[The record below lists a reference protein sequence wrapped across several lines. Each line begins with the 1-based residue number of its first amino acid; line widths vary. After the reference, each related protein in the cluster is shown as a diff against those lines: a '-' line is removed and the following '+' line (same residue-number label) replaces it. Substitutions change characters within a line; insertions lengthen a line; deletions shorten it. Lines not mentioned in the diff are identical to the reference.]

1 MPLQVIGN
9 SRYNNSASPV
19 KYIKDIKRECQS
31 SHDRRHMNNSNS
43 NQISI
48 INNGQTTQIPVKIQ
62 NGIYLVMP
70 SYSRS
75 IKEHLKDKER
85 SNSINQHQR
94 ETLVKNNKDDKNNL
108 LNTFNQL
115 NPHSLNVNLK
125 ERDQMI

>member
-1 MPLQVIGN
+1 
-9 SRYNNSASPV
+9 
-19 KYIKDIKRECQS
+19 
-31 SHDRRHMNNSNS
+31 MNNSNS

-48 INNGQTTQIPVKIQ
+48 INNGNGQTTQIPVKIQ

-94 ETLVKNNKDDKNNL
+94 ETLVKNNKEGDKNNL

-115 NPHSLNVNLK
+115 NPNSLNVN
-125 ERDQMI
+125 